1 MKIES
6 LIKAC
11 DLILAANM
19 AEYDS
24 EKIAK
29 KTAMRDFWRLI
40 NGNALEKQDVLD
52 TYELDHLRVCEECGK
67 LIDEGWLLDCTV
79 ACSDECAA
87 KFFDETVEK
96 FKYRM
101 SDENF
106 IKQAMEWDHCEKRY
120 EDLTDEE
127 REKYLEDA
135 MNMTEYYWTE
145 WN

>member
-19 AEYDS
+19 AEYDN

-29 KTAMRDFWRLI
+29 KTAMRDLWKLI

-67 LIDEGWLLDCTV
+67 LIDEGWSLDCTV
-79 ACSDECAA
+79 VCSDECAA
-87 KFFDETVEK
+87 KFFDETVEE

-127 REKYLEDA
+127 RERYLDDA
-135 MNMTEYYWTE
+135 MNATEYYWTE